1 MNASQSARVC
11 ALLAAVVMYGNH
23 AFAQDAKAAA
33 DSGDRTLRLLKAPE
47 TPAEFW
53 DAVKFSLNV
62 GRADDAAKYLDRL
75 LASDP
80 PVELLLEIRE
90 RDAATMFPKLAAAPE
105 LTEKGL
111 ALVRKIEEAAA
122 TRARDPQR
130 IQQFVEYLT
139 RSPQH
144 RAYGIAQ
151 LRSAGPDAVP
161 YLLAAVA
168 DPARAEHQSTVLMA
182 MEKLDTSAVPPLV
195 AALQTENGAIL
206 PAVIRL
212 LGVLGDRD
220 VVPHLRF
227 VAESPDYPDVV
238 QTAARVAVERI
249 VDRQYADQP
258 AAADALTAQANRYYE
273 HQVRLR
279 TTAAG
284 AVRLWRW
291 VPREGLKAEEVSP
304 SYAEEY
310 FGLGHCR
317 QAIALDPNHEPAKLT
332 LVSIAIEKAYE
343 RIGVDQPLGEGPGT
357 IAAESLAAGPELLG
371 KVLVRA
377 LDEGRSAVA
386 VGALRALAQ
395 TANANVLAPLPGRA
409 SPLVLALTAPDRRVQ
424 FAAAEAMLSMR
435 PDKPFPGSSQ
445 VVTVLAR
452 ELVGN
457 GTPRAMVIDPNS
469 VRAGALSSLLREAG
483 YEAQALPNSAEAFP
497 IIADSADFELIVVD
511 PDIFDPNL
519 SPTLANFRADPRTAG
534 VPIAVVG
541 DATMQL
547 QLAKLERRYARVKYF
562 ERPASLDLLKL
573 QLKTLRGVASKPLTA
588 SERAEHARRSAAWI
602 ARIARGEIRGIDLRP
617 AESALL
623 KVLGDE
629 TLGADVLVAAGAL
642 PSVQIQAAMAQLIL
656 NESTAPAIRVE
667 TAKQLTAGVR
677 RFGLLLDT
685 DQTAAV
691 QSLVDSADDPTLHQ
705 ALAALV
711 GAMRPR
717 PGDVAARL
725 MQYRTPAFD
734 PAAAKPEEPA
744 EPAPAEPAAPEKPAA
759 GAAPAGG
766 PPAADGSKP
775 ATGAVPAAP
784 PANE

>member
-1 MNASQSARVC
+1 
-11 ALLAAVVMYGNH
+11 
-23 AFAQDAKAAA
+23 
-33 DSGDRTLRLLKAPE
+33 LKAPE

-62 GRADDAAKYLDRL
+62 GRADEAAKYLDRL
-75 LASDP
+75 LANDP
-80 PVELLLEIRE
+80 PIELLLQIRE

-105 LTEKGL
+105 LNEKGL
-111 ALVRKIEEAAA
+111 VLVRKIEEAATA
-122 TRARDPQR
+122 RARDPQR
-130 IQQFVEYLT
+130 IQQFIEYLT

-144 RAYGIAQ
+144 RAYGVTQ

-161 YLLAAVA
+161 YLLAALA
-168 DPARAEHQSTVLMA
+168 DPARADHQSTILLS
-182 MEKLDTSAVPPLV
+182 MEKLDTSALPPLV
-195 AALQTENGAIL
+195 AALQTDNGSVL
-206 PAVIRL
+206 PAVVHL

-227 VAESPDYPDVV
+227 VAESPDYPEVV

-249 VDRQYADQP
+249 LDRQYADLP

-291 VPREGLKAEEVSP
+291 IPREGLKAEEVSP

-317 QAIALDPNHEPAKLT
+317 QALALDPNHEPAKIA
-332 LVSIAIEKAYE
+332 LVSVAIEKAYE
-343 RIGVDQPLGEGPGT
+343 KIGVDQPLGEGPGT
-357 IAAESLAAGPELLG
+357 IAAESLAAGAELLG

-377 LDEGRSAVA
+377 LDEGRSSVA
-386 VGALRALAQ
+386 VGALRALAH
-395 TANANVLAPLPGRA
+395 TAHPNLLAPLPGRA
-409 SPLVLALTAPDRRVQ
+409 SPLILALTAPDRRVQ
-424 FAAAEAMLSMR
+424 FAAAEAVLSLR

-457 GTPRAMVIDPNS
+457 GAARAMVIDPNS

-497 IIADSADFELIVVD
+497 IIADSADFELIAID

-519 SPTLANFRADPRTAG
+519 SPTLAAFRADPRTAG

-541 DATMQL
+541 DAGMQL
-547 QLAKLERRYARVKYF
+547 QLAKLERRYARVKF
-562 ERPASLDLLKL
+562 IERPASLDLLKL
-573 QLKTLRGVASKPLTA
+573 QLKTLRGVVSKPLTA
-588 SERAEHARRSAAWI
+588 SERAEHARRSAMWI
-602 ARIARGEIRGIDLRP
+602 ARIARGEVRGLDLRP

-629 TLGADVLVAAGAL
+629 TLGADVIVAAGAL
-642 PSVQIQAAMAQLIL
+642 PSVQLQAAMAQLIL
-656 NESTAPAIRVE
+656 NESTLPAIRVE
-667 TAKQLTAGVR
+667 SARQMTASVR

-685 DQTAAV
+685 DQTSAV
-691 QSLVDSADDPTLHQ
+691 QGLVDTAEDPTLHQ
-705 ALAALV
+705 ALAALA
-711 GAMRPR
+711 GAMKPR
-717 PGDVAARL
+717 AGDIAARL
-725 MQYRTPAFD
+725 LQYRTPAFD
-734 PAAAKPEEPA
+734 PAAVRPA
-744 EPAPAEPAAPEKPAA
+744 DPVETAPAEPPADQKPAA
-759 GAAPAGG
+759 GAAPA
-766 PPAADGSKP
+766 AD
-775 ATGAVPAAP
+775 APAAP
-784 PANE
+784 PTAQPANP